1 MLYHT
6 YELTHAVMAPL
17 RMQSDSLQYILKSGL
32 NPLAYTPAGRLVA
45 AGCDVF
51 ESVTRRYGKPAW
63 GIEETEIDGREV
75 AVTEEV
81 VLSVPFCDL
90 VHFARTGTAT
100 AGRAD
105 PKVLVVAPMSGHY
118 ATLLRGTV
126 CAMLPEHEVYVT
138 DWRDARL
145 VPLSAGTF
153 DLNDFIDHIIRFLRH
168 LGPDTHVLAV
178 CQPSVPV
185 LAATAVM
192 AADGDHCQPA
202 SITLM
207 AGPIDTRCNP
217 TAVNEHATAKSVR
230 WFKRNVITRVTY
242 PHAGTFRRVYP
253 GFVQLSGFMAMN
265 LDRHMGAHLDYFM
278 HLVEGDCDS
287 AEGHEAFYD
296 EYLSVMDLPAEF
308 FLQTVRTVFQDHELP
323 ERRFMHRGRLVDCG
337 KITRTAL
344 MTVEGE
350 KDDICGLGQTE
361 AAHALCPNI
370 PSADRYHYVQPG
382 VGHYGVFNGR
392 RWRTE
397 IQPRIRDMILA
408 TEERRRV
415 SAPKAA

>member
-6 YELTHAVMAPL
+6 YELTHAAMAPL
-17 RMQSDSLQYILKSGL
+17 RVQSDTLQFLLRSGA
-32 NPLAYTPAGRLVA
+32 NPLAYTPAGKLVA

-51 ESVTRRYGKPAW
+51 ESVTRRYGKPEW
-63 GIEETEIDGREV
+63 GIAETVVDGARASVREET
-75 AVTEEV
+75 

-90 VHFARTGTAT
+90 VRFVRDEAVC
-100 AGRAD
+100 AGRDD
-105 PKVLVVAPMSGHY
+105 PKVLIVAPMSGHY

-126 CAMLPEHEVYVT
+126 RAMLPEHDVYVT

-153 DLNDFIDHIIRFLRH
+153 DLNDFIDHVIRFLRH
-168 LGPDTHVLAV
+168 LGPDTHVIAV

-185 LAATAVM
+185 LAATALM
-192 AADGDHCQPA
+192 AEDGDHCQPA

-207 AGPIDTRCNP
+207 GGPIDTRRSP
-217 TAVNEHATAKSVR
+217 TAVNHHALSKSVR
-230 WFKRNVITRVTY
+230 WFKRNVITRVPY
-242 PHAGTFRRVYP
+242 PHAGAFRRVYP

-265 LDRHMGAHLDYFM
+265 LDRHMEAHLDYFM

-287 AEGHEAFYD
+287 AEGHEAFYE

-308 FLQTVRTVFQDHELP
+308 FLQTVRTVFQDHDLP
-323 ERRFMHRGRLVDCG
+323 EGRLMHRGRRVDCSR
-337 KITRTAL
+337 IVETAV

-350 KDDICGLGQTE
+350 KDDICGLGQT
-361 AAHALCPNI
+361 AATHDLCRNV
-370 PSADRYHYVQPG
+370 PSAARYHYEQPG

-397 IQPRIRDMILA
+397 IQPRIRDMIRA
-408 TEERRRV
+408 TEARRRGEERC
-415 SAPKAA
+415 AA